1 LIENVQTDADSFPWW
16 KRGVI
21 YQIYPR
27 SFQDSNGDGTG
38 DLRGITERLDYLS
51 WLGID
56 AFWISPFYP
65 SPMADFGYDVS
76 NYRDVDP
83 LFGTLADFDAL
94 VEEAHAR
101 GLKVVIDFVP
111 NHTSDQHP
119 WFVESRSSRDNPKRD
134 WYVWRDPK
142 PDGSPPNNWLA
153 TFGGP
158 AWTLDEATGQ
168 YYLHGFLPQQ
178 PDLNWRNPEV
188 KEAMLDALRFW
199 LRRGVDGFR
208 FDVAH
213 HIMKD
218 PELRDN
224 PANETPGMLHKPM
237 GDFDSQLHVMDR
249 MHADLHPTYQEIRAV
264 IDSFNTETQPRFMI
278 GETHVFEPVQW
289 ASLYGEQLNEM
300 HMPANFGLLRAQW
313 NAKSVR
319 AHVDSIEAA
328 LPAGAWPNY
337 VLSNHDDWRTAT
349 RVGPPQAKVAM
360 MLLLTLRGTP
370 TIYYGEELGMENVEI
385 PPDQEQDP
393 AGLRVPGIGMGRDPE
408 RTPMQ
413 WDASP
418 NAGFAPEGVTTWLPL
433 APDYETRN
441 VAVEK
446 ADPKSILNLTN
457 ELLELRKSYTALAVG
472 DYAAIDGVPDE
483 CFVYTR
489 SAAGQRVLIALNLT
503 NQEHQFTLPY
513 TGTGQV
519 VTSTGKDRT
528 GKISLTFMVLQ
539 PNEGILIDIT
549 GAKLA

>member
-1 LIENVQTDADSFPWW
+1 LIENVQTGADSFPWW

-38 DLRGITERLDYLS
+38 DLRGITERLGYLS

-76 NYRDVDP
+76 NYCDVDP

-94 VEEAHAR
+94 IEEAHAR
-101 GLKVVIDFVP
+101 GLKVIIDFVP

-119 WFVESRSSRDNPKRD
+119 WFIESRSSRDNPKRD
-134 WYVWRDPK
+134 WYIWRDPK

-168 YYLHGFLPQQ
+168 YYHHGFLPQQ

-188 KEAMLDALRFW
+188 KEAMLEAIRFW

-224 PANETPGMLHKPM
+224 PKNETPGRLHKPM
-237 GDFDSQLHVMDR
+237 GEFDSQLHVMDR

-278 GETHVFEPVQW
+278 GETHVFEPVKW
-289 ASLYGEQLNEM
+289 ATMYGQNLDEM
-300 HMPANFGLLRAQW
+300 HMPANFGLLKAQW

-319 AHVDSIEAA
+319 EHVDSIEAA

-349 RVGPPQAKVAM
+349 RVGPAQTKVAM

-385 PPDQEQDP
+385 PPHMEQDP
-393 AGLRVPGIGMGRDPE
+393 AGLRVPGIGLGRDPE

-413 WDASP
+413 WDSSP
-418 NAGFAPEGVTTWLPL
+418 NAGFAPEGVMTWLPL

-457 ELLELRKSYTALAVG
+457 ELLELRKSHPALAVG

-483 CFVYTR
+483 CYVYTR
-489 SAAGQRVLIALNLT
+489 STTGQRMLVALNLT

>member
-1 LIENVQTDADSFPWW
+1 
-16 KRGVI
+16 
-21 YQIYPR
+21 
-27 SFQDSNGDGTG
+27 
-38 DLRGITERLDYLS
+38 
-51 WLGID
+51 
-56 AFWISPFYP
+56 
-65 SPMADFGYDVS
+65 
-76 NYRDVDP
+76 
-83 LFGTLADFDAL
+83 
-94 VEEAHAR
+94 
-101 GLKVVIDFVP
+101 
-111 NHTSDQHP
+111 
-119 WFVESRSSRDNPKRD
+119 
-134 WYVWRDPK
+134 
-142 PDGSPPNNWLA
+142 
-153 TFGGP
+153 
-158 AWTLDEATGQ
+158 
-168 YYLHGFLPQQ
+168 
-178 PDLNWRNPEV
+178 
-188 KEAMLDALRFW
+188 
-199 LRRGVDGFR
+199 
-208 FDVAH
+208 
-213 HIMKD
+213 
-218 PELRDN
+218 
-224 PANETPGMLHKPM
+224 MLHKPM

-457 ELLELRKSYTALAVG
+457 ELLELRKSHPALAVG

-489 SAAGQRVLIALNLT
+489 STAGQRVLIALNLT

>member
-1 LIENVQTDADSFPWW
+1 MIENVQTDADSFPWW

-76 NYRDVDP
+76 NYCDVDP

-319 AHVDSIEAA
+319 THVDSIEAA

-457 ELLELRKSYTALAVG
+457 ELLELRKSHPALAVG

-489 SAAGQRVLIALNLT
+489 STAGQRVLIALNLT